1 MTTVKFLQK
10 GERLIGFE
18 ISGHS
23 EDNVSAGESIV
34 CSAVSSAAYMAANT
48 VTDILGKDAEIKI
61 DDGYFYF
68 ETKAES
74 DVQPILKGL
83 KLHLISLSQDY
94 PENIYV
100 KNI

>member
-10 GERLIGFE
+10 GELLTGFE
-18 ISGHS
+18 VSGHS
-23 EDNVSAGESIV
+23 DDSAEAGEDII
-34 CSAVSSAAYMAANT
+34 CSAISSATYLVANT
-48 VTDILGKDAEIKI
+48 VTDVIGKNAEINI

-68 ETKAES
+68 ETEASS

>member
-1 MTTVKFLQK
+1 MTTVKFLQS
-10 GERLIGFE
+10 GEMLKGFE
-18 ISGHS
+18 VSGHS
-23 EDNVSAGESIV
+23 DDTAEDGEDII
-34 CSAVSSAAYMAANT
+34 CSAISSATYLVANT
-48 VTDILGKDAEIKI
+48 ITDVIGKEAQIKI

-68 ETKAES
+68 ETQASS

-94 PENIYV
+94 PKNIYV